1 MSNPNRPLK
10 NFFFIRGLQIFAPS
24 PLVSRQ
30 ERVIVFLI
38 FAIFAVAFCTF
49 QTTTA
54 WFHHLDTAF
63 LMETLTSI
71 KETGVPTTYLGP
83 SFIDAANTFF
93 SNAEVLC
100 RAELVASG
108 RGLSVLDSHAY
119 LVLYPLA
126 AFTWLFPP
134 HIILSVVNGLSF
146 VLVVFILY
154 WVIRRQSVPALGPVA
169 FCLLVMAHPAWSHA
183 SLGDFYADR
192 FFMPLGL
199 LYISLLYDAMTRQSN
214 ISPKYLSLILVVG
227 LLASSTTER
236 AAIMIALVTIACLV
250 LYRNNVASRN
260 TKIILVIF
268 SVTLLAYVF
277 LYLKLLYVHYDG
289 TGNSLGSLLQG
300 LPLFFEQIQA
310 PAYAA
315 KTWEFIVINVLLFG
329 IFALFDWRLALIAFA
344 AMLPNILTTIG
355 GAEKTGWGTHY
366 HSMYFPF
373 LAFASAMG
381 YSRLWNLLGAVK
393 YRVAQVGLALALIP
407 LISNYSPGYGD
418 QNGAVKRVYAFYA
431 KGEKSYE
438 KYMAGQMEQ
447 IAAAIPAGSKVTT
460 SEGFVPI
467 LYHNRTI
474 YYYPVGLDKADY
486 AVLTRVGQPDGF
498 FYYAGAVSYIGQSQ
512 KADICLTQRLRKV
525 GFNVEQPR
533 LLVGDMVVLERKK

>member
-1 MSNPNRPLK
+1 MSTPNRPFR
-10 NFFFIRGLQIFAPS
+10 NFCFIRCLQIFASSPS
-24 PLVSRQ
+24 VSAQ
-30 ERVIVFLI
+30 ERVIVFLL
-38 FAIFAVAFCTF
+38 FAISAAAFCNF
-49 QTTTA
+49 QTTTV
-54 WFHHLDTAF
+54 WLHHLDTAF

-83 SFIDAANTFF
+83 SFIDAASTFYF
-93 SNAEVLC
+93 SAGDLC
-100 RAELVASG
+100 KAELTPSG

-119 LVLYPLA
+119 FILYPLA
-126 AFTWLFPP
+126 ALTWVSPP
-134 HIILSVVNGLSF
+134 HVILAVANGLGFAS
-146 VLVVFILY
+146 VIVIVY
-154 WVIRRQSVPALGPVA
+154 WVIRRQSVPALGAAA
-169 FCLLVMAHPAWSHA
+169 FCSLVMAHPAWSHA

-199 LYISLLYDAMTRQSN
+199 LYVSLLYDAMIRQDN
-214 ISPKYLSLILVVG
+214 IGRNYLLLTLGVG
-227 LLASSTTER
+227 LLAASTTER
-236 AAIMIALVTIACLV
+236 GAIMIALFTIVCLV
-250 LYRNNVASRN
+250 LYRKRMADHEA
-260 TKIILVIF
+260 KITLIVF
-268 SVTLLAYVF
+268 SIALLAYVF
-277 LYLKLLYVHYDG
+277 FYLKLLYVHYDG
-289 TGNSLGSLLQG
+289 TPGLKSLLKG
-300 LPLFFEQIQA
+300 LPLFFEYLQA

-315 KTWEFIVINVLLFG
+315 QVQEFIIINVLLFG

-344 AMLPNILTTIG
+344 ALLPNILTTIG

-418 QNGAVKRVYAFYA
+418 QNGAVKRIYAFYA
-431 KGEKSYE
+431 NGEKSYE

-467 LYHNRTI
+467 LYRNRTI
-474 YYYPVGLDKADY
+474 YYYPIGLDKADY
-486 AVLTRVGQPDGF
+486 AVLTRVGQADGS
-498 FYYAGAVSYIGQSQ
+498 FYYAGAVSYVGQSQ
-512 KADICLTQRLRKV
+512 KADICLTQRLRNV